1 MTKPRDKET
10 ILVVDDLP
18 ENLDLMTSIL
28 RDQYRVL
35 IATNGIDALATVQRH
50 APDLILLDIMMP
62 DMNGY
67 QVCQHLKSDPRSRD
81 IPVIF
86 VTALTDARD
95 EQAGLNLGA
104 VDFLHKPCHP
114 DIVRKRVRIH
124 LDSLNQSR
132 ALEAKVRERTEQ
144 LELSRIELIRR
155 LGRAAEYRDNETG
168 MHVIRMSQ
176 TTRLLAE
183 VAGLPESQCE
193 LLFLAAPMHDVGK
206 IGIPDGILLKPG
218 KLEPEEWEVMK
229 THAMIGAEI
238 IGEHDSPLLN
248 MARIIALTH
257 HEKWDGGGYPHN
269 LAGTAIPLEGRIVS
283 IADVYDAL
291 TSVRPYKRA
300 WSSQEAIAYL
310 REQSGKCFDPGLVPL
325 FVGLL
330 PQILEIGDRYKDEH

>member
-1 MTKPRDKET
+1 MTMTNDKET

-18 ENLDLMTSIL
+18 ENLDLMANIL

-86 VTALTDARD
+86 VTALTDARN
-95 EQAGLNLGA
+95 EQAGLDLGA

-114 DIVRKRVRIH
+114 DIIRKRLRIH

-144 LELSRIELIRR
+144 LEHSRIELIRR

-183 VAGLPESQCE
+183 AVDLPESQSE

-218 KLEPEEWEVMK
+218 KLDPEEWEVMK
-229 THAMIGAEI
+229 THALIGAEI
-238 IGEHDSPLLN
+238 IGEHDSPLLV
-248 MARIIALTH
+248 MARTIALTH
-257 HEKWDGGGYPHN
+257 HEKWDGNGYPRR

-300 WSSQEAIAYL
+300 WSSREAIAYL
-310 REQSGKCFDPGLVPL
+310 RDETGKSFDPDLVPL
-325 FVGLL
+325 FVDLL
-330 PQILEIGDRYKDEH
+330 PQILEIGDRYRDEH